1 MDGTTSSQEES
12 VNDLDENSSVSTI
25 QSSSREVCRSVEIQN
40 EEQGNDEQGYVDNA
54 ISPIPQSI
62 SLSTV
67 NGEDSILIPPN
78 SFALASSLEYFR
90 LSIVERSSTEFHKV
104 Y

>member
-25 QSSSREVCRSVEIQN
+25 QSSSRELCPSVEIEN
-40 EEQGNDEQGYVDNA
+40 EEQGNNEQGYVENA

-67 NGEDSILIPPN
+67 
-78 SFALASSLEYFR
+78 SLSPQEEP
-90 LSIVERSSTEFHKV
+90 VETLVRR
-104 Y
+104 

>member
-25 QSSSREVCRSVEIQN
+25 QSSSRELCPSVEIEN
-40 EEQGNDEQGYVDNA
+40 EEQGNNEQGYVENE

-67 NGEDSILIPPN
+67 NGEDS
-78 SFALASSLEYFR
+78 
-90 LSIVERSSTEFHKV
+90 RSHSPQEAPAETLV
-104 Y
+104 RR

>member
-25 QSSSREVCRSVEIQN
+25 QSSSRELCPSVEIENQ
-40 EEQGNDEQGYVDNA
+40 EQSNNEQGYVDNA

-67 NGEDSILIPPN
+67 TLSPINGEDS
-78 SFALASSLEYFR
+78 
-90 LSIVERSSTEFHKV
+90 RSHSPQEAPAETLV
-104 Y
+104 RR